1 MSTTGSTRSLVL
13 HSYKTLRRTI
23 DQVFQGDTDTIRA
36 AKIQVR
42 QEFVK
47 NAFEPDSAKIQEL
60 LKVAEEVDGRWL
72 MLRRDVVQA
81 VRNEE
86 GRYELQL
93 KPQHLQDNASVA
105 HPTERPK

>member
-1 MSTTGSTRSLVL
+1 MSTTGSMRSLVL

-42 QEFVK
+42 QEFAK

-60 LKVAEEVDGRWL
+60 LKVAEEVDL
-72 MLRRDVVQA
+72 VLRRDVVQA

-93 KPQHLQDNASVA
+93 KPHHLHDNASVA
-105 HPTERPK
+105 HPTEKPK